1 MTESSDKDS
10 KKVHLI
16 KQTKPTPEQPKEQA
30 TQVSPDQGGE
40 KKKVVVIVKKKVV
53 TAKKIQAKAVEGGT
67 PEGQKNEAKA
77 VVPQSVPME
86 TQVDSSVETRQTN
99 APVSQLKPERQAES
113 PPVAHSKPGTE
124 QGGSSGTVVG
134 HQAHSVTP
142 PPRPSTSSAMT
153 HGSST
158 ASRPNTSFGSQRR
171 YSSDGRAGN
180 LAQGRPGQR
189 YDRGDPRSSPGAIA
203 GRAYGTQTGRDYSS
217 SGQGRPGSTGP
228 SQYNRGPHP
237 VGGSQY
243 PGSGGAVGKTGYS
256 PGRPGQP
263 VGSRPGGQGGSRVGV
278 GGGYGS
284 RQTPVPAPESGKTSS
299 RRVTTKKK
307 GTFGKREEELE
318 LEKQIQLKKKA
329 EAKLAAVPKSI
340 DIMENISIS
349 ELAKKM
355 NLKPADLI
363 SKLMSLGVMATINQR
378 IDADTAA
385 ILAAEY
391 GCEVKVVSLYDETV
405 IEKSTDRPEEL
416 KPRPPI
422 VTVMGHVD
430 HGKTKLLDAIRKTDV
445 VSQEFGGITQHIGA
459 YMVDTPHGKIS
470 FLDTPGH
477 AAFTKMRARGA
488 NITDI
493 VILVVSA
500 VEGVMAQ
507 TKEAID
513 HAKAANVPIIVAVNK
528 IDLPDANPDR
538 VKTQLSELGLV
549 PEDWGGTTQ
558 FVLVSALQKKG
569 IPELF
574 DAILLQAEMLDL
586 KANFDRF
593 AEGKV
598 VESRI
603 DQGRGIVSTIIVL
616 NGTLHIGDPFVA
628 GIFPGKVRAIFDDKG
643 QRLEV
648 ATPSMPVE
656 VLGFEGMPEAGD
668 PFEVVEDEKFARQIS
683 AKRQELK
690 KYEEG
695 RNVKKVTL
703 DNLYETIS
711 QGEIKELKVVIKG
724 DVQGSVEALK
734 GMLEKLSTKEVHLS
748 VIRAAAG
755 AITEDDV
762 MMASASNAIIIGFNV
777 RPTPSAKQLAEREKV
792 DIRKYNIIYRAQ
804 EEIKLAMEG
813 LLAPELKEQEVG
825 RAEVRSIFRVPKVG
839 IVAGCFV
846 SDGLV
851 KRNCQVRVIRD
862 NIEIFQGN
870 LTSLKRFKDDV
881 KEVAAGYECGVG
893 IENCNDLQEGDTLE
907 FYEMVK
913 VARTLDS
920 GDANESDTKTSS

>member
-67 PEGQKNEAKA
+67 PEGQKDEIKP

-113 PPVAHSKPGTE
+113 PPVAHSKPGAE

-217 SGQGRPGSTGP
+217 GQGRPGSTSP

-422 VTVMGHVD
+422 VTVMGHCRPRQDQAPRRNPKDRRRVP
-430 HGKTKLLDAIRKTDV
+430 GIRRHNTTYRRIY
-445 VSQEFGGITQHIGA
+445 GGYASREDIF
-459 YMVDTPHGKIS
+459 S
-470 FLDTPGH
+470 GH
-477 AAFTKMRARGA
+477 AGPRG
-488 NITDI
+488 
-493 VILVVSA
+493 LH
-500 VEGVMAQ
+500 Q
-507 TKEAID
+507 
-513 HAKAANVPIIVAVNK
+513 
-528 IDLPDANPDR
+528 DAC
-538 VKTQLSELGLV
+538 T
-549 PEDWGGTTQ
+549 
-558 FVLVSALQKKG
+558 
-569 IPELF
+569 
-574 DAILLQAEMLDL
+574 
-586 KANFDRF
+586 
-593 AEGKV
+593 
-598 VESRI
+598 
-603 DQGRGIVSTIIVL
+603 
-616 NGTLHIGDPFVA
+616 
-628 GIFPGKVRAIFDDKG
+628 
-643 QRLEV
+643 
-648 ATPSMPVE
+648 
-656 VLGFEGMPEAGD
+656 
-668 PFEVVEDEKFARQIS
+668 
-683 AKRQELK
+683 
-690 KYEEG
+690 
-695 RNVKKVTL
+695 
-703 DNLYETIS
+703 
-711 QGEIKELKVVIKG
+711 
-724 DVQGSVEALK
+724 
-734 GMLEKLSTKEVHLS
+734 
-748 VIRAAAG
+748 
-755 AITEDDV
+755 
-762 MMASASNAIIIGFNV
+762 
-777 RPTPSAKQLAEREKV
+777 
-792 DIRKYNIIYRAQ
+792 
-804 EEIKLAMEG
+804 
-813 LLAPELKEQEVG
+813 
-825 RAEVRSIFRVPKVG
+825 
-839 IVAGCFV
+839 GC
-846 SDGLV
+846 
-851 KRNCQVRVIRD
+851 QH
-862 NIEIFQGN
+862 
-870 LTSLKRFKDDV
+870 
-881 KEVAAGYECGVG
+881 Y
-893 IENCNDLQEGDTLE
+893 
-907 FYEMVK
+907 
-913 VARTLDS
+913 
-920 GDANESDTKTSS
+920 